1 MAKNNGMPQKK
12 GMTSF
17 IIYIVIAVILLI
29 VGMWGGYVL
38 QETAHKNGKA
48 NFQRALDKAGD
59 YANIES
65 FFYAAKSALRDKGMA
80 QTGAMYGGMAGLL
93 IFAYQISKTPKR
105 FHRKG
110 EEHGSARW
118 GTDKEKQSVGDVND
132 FYNNA
137 ILASDVFLVLDR
149 KKRDKNTMTD
159 KEKKS
164 RERSDRIKENNE
176 KNRIDKLIKK
186 AQENSPMGNT
196 EKSEIFVTKKNTLVK
211 YNGSDTDV
219 TLPDSINKIG
229 KFAFALSKV
238 KSVTA
243 SSVTVVENG
252 AFFGCEKLKHIEMS
266 NVETIGISA
275 FERCYE
281 LSDIYVGDKFRK
293 ADTTSFMQCLN
304 VVIHSSAGGY
314 VEQYANQNDITFEI
328 SGSCVDNE
336 VISIRKIA
344 EKTKKVQKI
353 QAMLNLNML
362 ILGGS
367 GTGKS
372 RFFVKP
378 NLMQC
383 NTSFV
388 VTDPSGELIQSCGKM
403 LERMGYTIK
412 VFNID
417 NMDYSCNYNPFHYMN
432 DTDGKYD
439 ENAVIKMINTFMLN
453 TKGEGQGGDPFWED
467 CTRLLLSA
475 VCFLLVETAPEEER
489 NFANVLDIIH
499 KAKVIEGKEEEKSEF
514 DAMFDARKGDN
525 PNALSVQYY
534 DEFKQ
539 AAGKTM
545 QSILIST
552 TTRLQS
558 FKLAKIRNLT
568 CMDNIGLDTLGDK
581 KTALFIIIPS
591 TDSTYNFLA
600 AMMYSQLFDSLYRAA
615 ISKYHGRLPVHVRFI
630 CDEFANTG
638 KIPEFEKILATCRK
652 FEISVQVILQNLSQL
667 KRLYEKSWEEIPG
680 NCDTTIFLGGKDQT
694 NNEYIMKELGKE
706 TIDTMNVNKTKSKQG
721 STSYN
726 DGILGRELMQ
736 LDELATMPNNE
747 CLVLIRGMR
756 PFRTDKFDIANHP
769 RYGMLDEVNKIKNTY
784 YISENIHTKEEEE
797 ILNLGEVYDTG
808 ETVGINNIGT
818 ITVNFVSSDNSVI
831 VPLSELNKNIKP
843 EINAIFAEVGE
854 AYSAEIA

>member
-29 VGMWGGYVL
+29 IGMWGGYVL
-38 QETAHKNGKA
+38 QETSSKNGKA
-48 NFQRALDKAGD
+48 NFQKALSKAED
-59 YANIES
+59 YINLES
-65 FFYAAKSALRDKGMA
+65 FIFAANSALTEKGIA
-80 QTGAMYGGMAGLL
+80 QKGAMYGGMAGLL

-118 GTDKEKQSVGDVND
+118 GTDKEKQSVGDMYD

-137 ILASDVFLVLDR
+137 ILASDVFLVIDR
-149 KKRDKNTMTD
+149 KKRDENAAAANKKGKVNTSSKSNAK
-159 KEKKS
+159 KE
-164 RERSDRIKENNE
+164 I
-176 KNRIDKLIKK
+176 LI
-186 AQENSPMGNT
+186 
-196 EKSEIFVTKKNTLVK
+196 
-211 YNGSDTDV
+211 
-219 TLPDSINKIG
+219 
-229 KFAFALSKV
+229 
-238 KSVTA
+238 
-243 SSVTVVENG
+243 VEE
-252 AFFGCEKLKHIEMS
+252 EKLS
-266 NVETIGISA
+266 ISSIA
-275 FERCYE
+275 
-281 LSDIYVGDKFRK
+281 DKK
-293 ADTTSFMQCLN
+293 Q
-304 VVIHSSAGGY
+304 
-314 VEQYANQNDITFEI
+314 
-328 SGSCVDNE
+328 
-336 VISIRKIA
+336 
-344 EKTKKVQKI
+344 KTQKI

-378 NLMQC
+378 NLLQC

-403 LERMGYTIK
+403 LERMGYEIK

-417 NMDYSCNYNPFHYMN
+417 NMEYSCNYNPFHYIN
-432 DTDGKYD
+432 DTDGNYD
-439 ENAVIKMINTFMLN
+439 ENAVIKMINTFMIN

-467 CTRLLLSA
+467 CTRLLLSS
-475 VCFLLVETAPEEER
+475 VCFLLVETATEEER
-489 NFANVLDIIH
+489 NFSGVLDLIH
-499 KAKVIEGKEEEKSEF
+499 KAKVIEGKEEEKSEL
-514 DAMFDARKGDN
+514 DLMFDERKEAD

-552 TTRLQS
+552 TTRLQC

-568 CMDNIGLDTLGDK
+568 CIDNIELDTLGDK

-600 AMMYSQLFDSLYRAA
+600 AMMYSQLFDSLYRVA
-615 ISKYHGRLPVHVRFI
+615 ISKYHGRLPYHVRFI
-630 CDEFANTG
+630 LDEFANTG
-638 KIPEFEKILATCRK
+638 KIPDFEKILATCRK
-652 FEISVQVILQNLSQL
+652 FEISAQIILQNLSQL
-667 KRLYEKSWEEIPG
+667 KRIYEKSWEEIPG

-756 PFRTDKFDIANHP
+756 PFRTDKFDIVNHP
-769 RYGMLDEVNKIKNTY
+769 RYGMLDEADKQNNTY
-784 YISENIHTKEEEE
+784 YLSENMKTAEESE
-797 ILNLGEVYDTG
+797 IVDLGDYDTG
-808 ETVGINNIGT
+808 ETTGT
-818 ITVNFVSSDNSVI
+818 DNTHILTVSFVSSENDVI

-843 EINAIFAEVGE
+843 EINDIFAEVGE
-854 AYSAEIA
+854 VYSTEVA

>member
-1 MAKNNGMPQKK
+1 MAKNNGMPPKK
-12 GMTSF
+12 SMTSF
-17 IIYIVIAVILLI
+17 IIYIIIAVVLLV
-29 VGMWGGYVL
+29 VGMWGGYIL
-38 QETAHKNGKA
+38 QETAHKNGKT

-59 YANIES
+59 YANVES
-65 FFYAAKSALRDKGMA
+65 LFYAAKSALSDSGMA

-118 GTDKEKQSVGDVND
+118 GTDKEKKSVGDVND

-149 KKRDKNTMTD
+149 KKRDVNAAAANKRNYQ
-159 KEKKS
+159 KKVPEKK
-164 RERSDRIKENNE
+164 KETTANE
-176 KNRIDKLIKK
+176 PVI
-186 AQENSPMGNT
+186 
-196 EKSEIFVTKKNTLVK
+196 
-211 YNGSDTDV
+211 
-219 TLPDSINKIG
+219 
-229 KFAFALSKV
+229 
-238 KSVTA
+238 
-243 SSVTVVENG
+243 VEE
-252 AFFGCEKLKHIEMS
+252 EKLS
-266 NVETIGISA
+266 IS
-275 FERCYE
+275 
-281 LSDIYVGDKFRK
+281 
-293 ADTTSFMQCLN
+293 
-304 VVIHSSAGGY
+304 
-314 VEQYANQNDITFEI
+314 
-328 SGSCVDNE
+328 
-336 VISIRKIA
+336 SIAK
-344 EKTKKVQKI
+344 KTKKEQKI

-378 NLMQC
+378 NIMQC

-403 LERMGYTIK
+403 LERMDYIIR

-417 NMDYSCNYNPFHYMN
+417 NMDYSCNYNPFHYIKDVYGN
-432 DTDGKYD
+432 YD
-439 ENAVIKMINTFMLN
+439 ENAVIKMINTFMIN
-453 TKGEGQGGDPFWED
+453 TKGEGQSGDPFWED

-475 VCFLLVETAPEEER
+475 VCFLLVETASEEER
-489 NFANVLDIIH
+489 NFPSVLDIIH

-514 DAMFDARKGDN
+514 DAMFDERRSDN

-600 AMMYSQLFDSLYRAA
+600 AMMYSQLFDSLYRTA

-756 PFRTDKFDIANHP
+756 PFRTDKFDLVNHP
-769 RYGMLDEVNKIKNTY
+769 RYSMLDEADKQHNTY
-784 YISENIHTKEEEE
+784 YLSENIHTKEEEE
-797 ILNLGEVYDTG
+797 ILNLGEIYDTG
-808 ETVGINNIGT
+808 DTVGMNNIGT
-818 ITVNFVSSDNSVI
+818 ITVSYVSSDNNVI
-831 VPLSELNKNIKP
+831 VPLSELNKNIRP
-843 EINAIFAEVGE
+843 EINAIFAEVGK